1 MTQEEL
7 NYIKN
12 SFSQI
17 LDDIG
22 GNPDWYDAAKAVASD
37 LGTMEKQLEERVT
50 KLPSNLDEAAQKVED
65 YYDVGEEHGY
75 LYCHRGDI
83 KDAFIAGAEW
93 MAGQGINLPAHIFIP
108 SGFKSIYD
116 YSKGEYPAAVHL
128 DCGGSLIL
136 EKRLQNFN
144 HNEEVIVQIRK
155 K

>member
-1 MTQEEL
+1 MTKEEARLTLQENFGLLSFE
-7 NYIKN
+7 YPGRITEAIK
-12 SFSQI
+12 I
-17 LDDIG
+17 
-22 GNPDWYDAAKAVASD
+22 A
-37 LGTMEKQLEERVT
+37 LEVLSEPSP
-50 KLPSNLDEAAQKVED
+50 PSNLDEAAEEYVWRKEEPLSD
-65 YYDVGEEHGY
+65 GERLSFCFNPRIE
-75 LYCHRGDI
+75 
-83 KDAFIAGAEW
+83 AFKAGAEW

-108 SGFKSIYD
+108 SGFKPIYD